1 MINKCIS
8 AVLVVAATA
17 MLAAQAT
24 PRYDRAAEMTIRG
37 VIKSVGSFTAADG
50 AVGVHID
57 LRTDEGVFDVRVAP
71 AMFIGQN
78 NFWFFADEPL
88 VVVGARVSPDANGP
102 IWARLLQKGSAIL
115 VLRSDEG
122 TPKWTPATDGIDG
135 CGVNHP
141 PLQRTTYE

>member
-1 MINKCIS
+1 
-8 AVLVVAATA
+8 
-17 MLAAQAT
+17 MLAAQT
-24 PRYDRAAEMTIRG
+24 PARYDPAAEKAFTG
-37 VIKSVGSFTAADG
+37 TIKSVGAYPADDG
-50 AVGVHID
+50 SVGVHID
-57 LRTDEGVFDVRVAP
+57 LITDEGIVDVRVAP
-71 AMFIGQN
+71 ATFIGKN